1 MPISFEDLRE
11 LIAQQFDKDSE
22 DVTMETA
29 FVEDLNADSLDLVDL
44 SLALEDQFGIGEMEP
59 DEIDRIKTVG
69 DLYQYIQEHQPKG

>member
-59 DEIDRIKTVG
+59 EEIDRIKTVG
-69 DLYQYIQEHQPKG
+69 DLYQYIEEHQPKG

>member
-59 DEIDRIKTVG
+59 EEIDRIKTVG